1 MFKSKKNNEICTFY
15 LEKCDLKEKD
25 YVCDAYST
33 DNGFKI
39 IGNENFTQL
48 IKDNNL
54 NSIKYYDNTSIV
66 YLYNETYIGLSK
78 LNKK

>member
-1 MFKSKKNNEICTFY
+1 MKGHCLNKKKNNEIYTFY

-66 YLYNETYIGLSK
+66 YYI
-78 LNKK
+78 KKFILDYQN